1 MSLSEEALD
10 RLQDIVELQ
19 PTKNKDLQERWGM
32 DDGSAVHQYLENELR
47 DYYYRDENSLIRAT
61 AAGEALAT
69 GEPEP
74 EGLTVHMSS
83 LEADLFEV
91 VPGPEDRSAS
101 VVSVYH
107 DLDDP
112 DVEVGEVRRALQT
125 LARKGVLE
133 KVTRTVPTF
142 RLAMN
147 REGITIEADE

>member
-10 RLQDIVELQ
+10 RLADIVELQ

-32 DDGSAVHQYLENELR
+32 DDGSAVHQYLESELR
-47 DYYYRDENSLIRAT
+47 DYYYRDEDSLIRAT
-61 AAGEALAT
+61 AAAEALVS

-74 EGLTVHMSS
+74 EDLSVHLSA
-83 LEADLFEV
+83 LEADLLDV

-112 DVEVGEVRRALQT
+112 EVDIGEVRRALQT
-125 LARKGVLE
+125 LSRKGVLE

-142 RLAMN
+142 RLAIE
-147 REGITIEADE
+147 RERITSESEG